1 MEHFLYEDSA
11 FHFVFVTLIMGGW
24 AAWMTGKAC
33 ASNWSRYPT
42 LFIYLVILTAGVRFL
57 HKAPFGGTLIAPYYF
72 VVDLIFIQLIGLLS
86 FRLKLVNQMVGKY
99 GWLFEKAGALNWT
112 ARSQIK

>member
-72 VVDLIFIQLIGLLS
+72 VVDLARRLIQIFRGRIFALRD
-86 FRLKLVNQMVGKY
+86 FR
-99 GWLFEKAGALNWT
+99 
-112 ARSQIK
+112 